1 MSDFLSTQMSRLRES
16 KQVRYGGYA
25 LLTSLG
31 MVAVLVLVNLLVDQF
46 GVEAD
51 LTQNR
56 LFTLS
61 DQTFQLLDNLDADVT
76 VYQIGTTGRENPL
89 IDSVL
94 ERYARRSSHVKL
106 ANLDPERNPGLAA
119 KYEEEGQVRP
129 AG

>member
-1 MSDFLSTQMSRLRES
+1 MSDFISTQMSRLRES

-31 MVAVLVLVNLLVDQF
+31 MVAALVLVNLLVDQF

-61 DQTFQLLDNLDADVT
+61 DQTIQLLDNLDADVT
-76 VYQIGTTGRENPL
+76 VYQIGTTG
-89 IDSVL
+89 
-94 ERYARRSSHVKL
+94 ARIRSSTRCSS
-106 ANLDPERNPGLAA
+106 ATRGAA
-119 KYEEEGQVRP
+119 ATSSWPASIRSATRDWRPSTRKRARYGP